1 MRLRVTSVD
10 EFQFL
15 TCVRHQVW
23 GSKSARFG
31 SWEQGDYLAIL
42 VNKAVAGLAVV
53 SGEPYISKQRVWD
66 NGVFPNRVDIQFS
79 HAFLPENRLPVLGE
93 IRDVLTSTWG
103 TRYGLGI
110 LNQQILQDASA
121 DTIINIVKGHPNN
134 LPEIQK
140 RLSELLAEAKRQ
152 RDSSKRV
159 KKKRR
164 EQAKSVEVVVS
175 AEEEIRSKK
184 EESAHLKAQHEL
196 IRLGRA
202 TGCSVWVA
210 SNDKNKKYKGN
221 SLGELCLKA
230 LPNLGLSTEA
240 TKRISLIDVIWIRQN
255 GPVCAFEVEET
266 TSVYSGLL
274 RMSDLISVVP
284 AVNIKLF
291 IVAPKDRE
299 NKVMAE
305 LSRPTFQKIGLSEFC
320 RFIATEDLEKLVL
333 KVDDLVEGT
342 IGIVTPSIVDT
353 VAIELEQ
360 GAESSLQ

>member
-1 MRLRVTSVD
+1 MRLRVTAVD

-15 TCVRHQVW
+15 TCVKHQVW
-23 GSKSARFG
+23 GSTAARFG
-31 SWEQGDYLAIL
+31 SWEQGDYLVIL

-53 SGEPYISKQRVWD
+53 SGEPYTSKQRVWD
-66 NGVFPNRVDIQFS
+66 NGVFPNRIDIQFT
-79 HAFLPENRLPVLGE
+79 HAFLPENRLPVLGK

-110 LNQQILQDASA
+110 LNQQLLQDESA
-121 DTIINIVKGHPNN
+121 DTIINIVKNRPNN
-134 LPEIQK
+134 LHDIQK
-140 RLSELLAEAKRQ
+140 RLDEFLAEAKRE
-152 RDSSKRV
+152 RGSPKRA
-159 KKKRR
+159 KKKRAR
-164 EQAKSVEVVVS
+164 QPTAVETVS
-175 AEEEIRSKK
+175 QTEEETRSKK

-240 TKRISLIDVIWIRQN
+240 TKRISLIDVIWIKQN

-284 AVNIKLF
+284 ALNIKLF

-320 RFIATEDLEKLVL
+320 RFIATQDLEKLVT
-333 KVDDLVEGT
+333 KVEDLVEDMA
-342 IGIVTPSIVDT
+342 GIVTPNIVET
-353 VAIELEQ
+353 IAIELEQ

>member
-10 EFQFL
+10 EYQFL
-15 TCVRHQVW
+15 TCVKHQVW

-31 SWEQGDYLAIL
+31 SWEEGDYLAIL
-42 VNKAVAGLAVV
+42 VNKAVAGLGVV
-53 SGEPYISKQRVWD
+53 SGNPYVSKQKVWD
-66 NGVFPNRVDIQFS
+66 NGVFPHRIGIQFT
-79 HAFLPENRLPVLGE
+79 HAFFPDNRLPVLGP
-93 IRDVLTSTWG
+93 IRDALTSAWG
-103 TRYGLGI
+103 PKYGFGI
-110 LNQQILQDASA
+110 LNQQLVQGEAA
-121 DTIINIVKGHPNN
+121 DTVVNIIKKHPNN
-134 LPEIQK
+134 LPQIQAQ
-140 RLSELLAEAKRQ
+140 LEGLLAEAKLL
-152 RDSSKRV
+152 RDSSKKV
-159 KKKRR
+159 KKRV
-164 EQAKSVEVVVS
+164 EQQKLVEEQIQV
-175 AEEEIRSKK
+175 EDEPRSKK

-196 IRLGRA
+196 IRLGKA

-230 LPNLGLSTEA
+230 LPSLGLSAEA

-284 AVNIKLF
+284 ALNIKLF

-320 RFIATEDLEKLVL
+320 RFIATEDLEKLVM
-333 KVDDLVEGT
+333 KVEDLVEGT
-342 IGIVTPSIVDT
+342 TGIVTPNIVDT
-353 VAIELEQ
+353 IAIELEQ
-360 GAESSLQ
+360 EAESSLQ

>member
-10 EFQFL
+10 EYQFL
-15 TCVRHQVW
+15 TCVKHQVW
-23 GSKSARFG
+23 GSIAARFG
-31 SWEQGDYLAIL
+31 AWERGDYLAIL

-53 SGEPYISKQRVWD
+53 SGKPYTSKQKVWD
-66 NGVFPNRVDIQFS
+66 NGVFPNRIDIQFS
-79 HAFLPENRLPVLGE
+79 HAFLPDNRLPVLGK
-93 IRDVLTSTWG
+93 IRDVLTTTWG

-110 LNQQILQDASA
+110 LNQQLLQDEAA
-121 DTIINIVKGHPNN
+121 DTIINVVKSHPNN
-134 LPEIQK
+134 LSELQS
-140 RLSELLAEAKRQ
+140 RLDELLAEAKLQ
-152 RDSSKRV
+152 RDTPKKVRKRTEQSK
-159 KKKRR
+159 
-164 EQAKSVEVVVS
+164 QAESAAQVED
-175 AEEEIRSKK
+175 EPRSKK

-210 SNDKNKKYKGN
+210 SNDKNKKYRGN
-221 SLGELCLKA
+221 SLGELCLRA

-284 AVNIKLF
+284 ALNIKLF

-320 RFIATEDLEKLVL
+320 RFIATEDLEKLVS
-333 KVDDLVEGT
+333 KVEDLVEDMA
-342 IGIVTPSIVDT
+342 GIVTPNIMDT
-353 VAIELEQ
+353 IAIELEQ
-360 GAESSLQ
+360 EAESSLQ

>member
-1 MRLRVTSVD
+1 MRLRVTAVD
-10 EFQFL
+10 EYQFL
-15 TCVRHQVW
+15 TCVKQQVW

-31 SWEQGDYLAIL
+31 TWQQGDYLAIL

-53 SGEPYISKQRVWD
+53 SGKSYTSKQRIWD
-66 NGVFPNRVDIQFS
+66 NGVFPHRIDIQFS
-79 HAFLPENRLPVLGE
+79 HAFLPDNRLPVLGK

-110 LNQQILQDASA
+110 LNQQLLQDESA
-121 DTIINIVKGHPNN
+121 DTIINIVKNN
-134 LPEIQK
+134 INSLPEIQS
-140 RLSELLAEAKRQ
+140 RIDELLTEAKLR
-152 RDSSKRV
+152 RDSPKRV
-159 KKKRR
+159 MRKKV
-164 EQAKSVEVVVS
+164 EQPSTVEVVAHVDD
-175 AEEEIRSKK
+175 EPRSKK

-284 AVNIKLF
+284 ALNIKLF

-320 RFIATEDLEKLVL
+320 RFIATEDLEKLVA
-333 KVDDLVEGT
+333 KVEDLVEDMA
-342 IGIVTPSIVDT
+342 GIVTPNIVDT
-353 VAIELEQ
+353 IAIELEQ
-360 GAESSLQ
+360 EAESSLQ

>member
-15 TCVRHQVW
+15 TCVKNQVW
-23 GSKSARFG
+23 GSTAERFG
-31 SWEQGDYLAIL
+31 SWQVGDYLAIL

-53 SGEPYISKQRVWD
+53 SSKPYVSKQKVWD
-66 NGVFPNRVDIQFS
+66 NGLFPHRIDIQFT
-79 HAFLPENRLPVLGE
+79 HAFLPDNRLPVLGK

-110 LNQQILQDASA
+110 LNQQLLQDESA
-121 DTIINIVKGHPNN
+121 DTIINIVKSHLNN
-134 LPEIQK
+134 LTQIQSQ
-140 RLSELLAEAKRQ
+140 LEELLAEAKLQ
-152 RDSSKRV
+152 RELSKRA
-159 KKKRR
+159 KKKAEQPKVARVMRR
-164 EQAKSVEVVVS
+164 VED
-175 AEEEIRSKK
+175 EPRSKK

-221 SLGELCLKA
+221 NLGELCLKA

-240 TKRISLIDVIWIRQN
+240 TKRISLIDVIWIKQN

-284 AVNIKLF
+284 ALNIKLF
-291 IVAPKDRE
+291 IVAPQERQG
-299 NKVMAE
+299 KVMSE

-320 RFIATEDLEKLVL
+320 RFIAAESLEKLVL
-333 KVDDLVEGT
+333 KVEDLVEDMA
-342 IGIVTPSIVDT
+342 GIVTPNILDT
-353 VAIELEQ
+353 VAVELEQ
-360 GAESSLQ
+360 ETESSLQ

>member
-10 EFQFL
+10 EYQFL
-15 TCVRHQVW
+15 TCVKHQVW

-31 SWEQGDYLAIL
+31 TWQQGDYLVIL

-53 SGEPYISKQRVWD
+53 SSKSYTSKQRIWD
-66 NGVFPNRVDIQFS
+66 NGVFPHRIDIQFS
-79 HAFLPENRLPVLGE
+79 HAFFPDNRLPVLGK

-110 LNQQILQDASA
+110 LNQQLLQDEAA
-121 DTIINIVKGHPNN
+121 DIITNTIKSRTNN
-134 LPEIQK
+134 LPEMESQID
-140 RLSELLAEAKRQ
+140 ELLTEAKLQ
-152 RDSSKRV
+152 RDSPKRV
-159 KKKRR
+159 KRKKA
-164 EQAKSVEVVVS
+164 EPSKEVEVVAQV
-175 AEEEIRSKK
+175 EDVPRSKK

-221 SLGELCLKA
+221 SLGALCLKA

-240 TKRISLIDVIWIRQN
+240 TKRISLIDVIWIKQN

-274 RMSDLISVVP
+274 RMSDMISVVP
-284 AVNIKLF
+284 ALNIKLF
-291 IVAPKDRE
+291 IVAPKERE

-305 LSRPTFQKIGLSEFC
+305 LARPTFQKIGLSDYC
-320 RFIATEDLEKLVL
+320 RFIATEDLEKLTT
-333 KVDDLVEGT
+333 KVEDLVEN
-342 IGIVTPSIVDT
+342 IAGIVTPNIVDT
-353 VAIELEQ
+353 IAIELEQ
-360 GAESSLQ
+360 EAESSLQ